1 MRTLTSRFTFLSWV
15 LVVAVL
21 PWLGRSGHAES
32 ASRGAEIKQVA
43 YMYNVAEYCGL
54 NTMEVYD
61 GYRREIRHLT
71 RQGGLPE
78 STVRWLRID
87 GIIAADLE
95 YGNRGLGG
103 FRLWCR
109 TEGLDA
115 AKHFLAFRDAQLTAE
130 RNQVTSPLSDV
141 E

>member
-61 GYRREIRHLT
+61 GYRRERGPANLI
-71 RQGGLPE
+71 QGQRDFFGAHTYE
-78 STVRWLRID
+78 RID
-87 GIIAADLE
+87 KP
-95 YGNRGLGG
+95 RGEFFHTNWTGRGG
-103 FRLWCR
+103 S
-109 TEGLDA
+109 
-115 AKHFLAFRDAQLTAE
+115 TASTAY
-130 RNQVTSPLSDV
+130 NA
-141 E
+141 